1 MWFKRKEEN
10 RKMENKSSPDD
21 LMEIYKQNKKE
32 ISHMK
37 SQYEDFILRS
47 LELDFDAYKNN
58 LEQKWPKFQ
67 SNNSEFWN
75 VSDEGNSWNEFK
87 LIKSNNREIIRLEME
102 CSLRYDLTFDIKRVT
117 AVVGYDWVILD
128 VGNFKDIIYRYYM
141 CVELKKVVKEREV
154 TKDNFQKLVN
164 ILGKDIK
171 RDSLID
177 KILNDE

>member
-10 RKMENKSSPDD
+10 TTPKSSPDD

-58 LEQKWPKFQ
+58 LEIKWPRFQ
-67 SNNSEFWN
+67 SENSEFWN
-75 VSDEGNSWNEFK
+75 VSDKSSSWNEFK
-87 LIKSNNREIIRLEME
+87 LIKSNNKEIIRLEIE
-102 CSLRYDLTFDIKRVT
+102 CSLGYDLAFGIKRVT
-117 AVVGYDWVILD
+117 AVVGHDWVTLD
-128 VGNFKDIIYRYYM
+128 VNNFKDIIYRYYM
-141 CVELKKVVKEREV
+141 CIELKKIVKERED
-154 TKDNFQKLVN
+154 TKTNFQKLVN
-164 ILGKDIK
+164 VLGKDTK

-177 KILNDE
+177 KILNNG

>member
-10 RKMENKSSPDD
+10 TTPKSSPDD

-58 LEQKWPKFQ
+58 LEIKWPKFQ
-67 SNNSEFWN
+67 SDDSEFWN
-75 VSDEGNSWNEFK
+75 VSDKSSSWNEFK
-87 LIKSNNREIIRLEME
+87 LIKSNNREIIRLEIE
-102 CSLRYDLTFDIKRVT
+102 CSLGYDLAFGIKRVS
-117 AVVGYDWVILD
+117 AIVGYDWVTLD
-128 VGNFKDIIYRYYM
+128 VNNFKDIIYRYYM
-141 CVELKKVVKEREV
+141 CIELKKIMKERED
-154 TKDNFQKLVN
+154 TKTNFQKLVN
-164 ILGKDIK
+164 VLGKDTK

-177 KILNDE
+177 KILNNG